1 MDNPIADIIRDY
13 SAVYNNHVAKFT
25 TIENT
30 VDGYDNLYSNVF
42 FPHLSQEDV
51 ERIDQIFVN
60 AEELLD
66 ELVSILDKYSD
77 VFDDFNELNDAYN
90 EAIKVSID
98 VSELKDDYIT
108 LSEELSVYNE
118 KVNAL
123 FTAME
128 SYTAIMD
135 STIGTLKEK
144 FPDVYA
150 EYEKSLETPVAE
162 ETAETVETV
171 EDAENLEAANEVFDK
186 IQEQKPEAMFVENAI
201 DAAFSEAM
209 KEPTVLT
216 NAELLAY
223 SEAIVKCQS
232 MKDDMYN
239 RYKGMVE
246 KFGGSDILN
255 ENLAAVNNVLKECD
269 NLIKIFSLAVNEP
282 NCWNNVNMAQ
292 SSVYRYEALQND
304 MKVIGEALDVVQQRL
319 TDGSARRAGAGRN
332 VRVDLNYEDIE
343 EYRELMGL
351 IGGLQN
357 EIEDYFCNPLCNEVM
372 RAWIVSRFDDILFHA
387 ENYKK
392 TLASVSAI
400 TDVHGGGWPLGIYG
414 QEGMYGSLLGNEL
427 RECNLIASE
436 IRNVISAP
444 RKHF

>member
-42 FPHLSQEDV
+42 FPHLPQEDV

-108 LSEELSVYNE
+108 LSEELSLYNE

-135 STIGTLKEK
+135 STISTLKEK

-150 EYEKSLETPVAE
+150 EYEKSLETPIAE
-162 ETAETVETV
+162 EIVEDVETV
-171 EDAENLEAANEVFDK
+171 EYAKNLEAANEVYDK

-239 RYKGMVE
+239 RY
-246 KFGGSDILN
+246 
-255 ENLAAVNNVLKECD
+255 
-269 NLIKIFSLAVNEP
+269 
-282 NCWNNVNMAQ
+282 
-292 SSVYRYEALQND
+292 
-304 MKVIGEALDVVQQRL
+304 
-319 TDGSARRAGAGRN
+319 
-332 VRVDLNYEDIE
+332 
-343 EYRELMGL
+343 
-351 IGGLQN
+351 
-357 EIEDYFCNPLCNEVM
+357 
-372 RAWIVSRFDDILFHA
+372 
-387 ENYKK
+387 
-392 TLASVSAI
+392 
-400 TDVHGGGWPLGIYG
+400 
-414 QEGMYGSLLGNEL
+414 
-427 RECNLIASE
+427 
-436 IRNVISAP
+436 
-444 RKHF
+444 